1 MLRHTKLV
9 TAVVEVIARTSI
21 ARGLKSFAT
30 EIQSIDVVLP
40 THNNLRTIDDAFYT
54 IQVPAV
60 PAVVVRVTETS
71 LSNPSAV
78 FSSIIHT

>member
-9 TAVVEVIARTSI
+9 TAVVEVVARTSI

-40 THNNLRTIDDAFYT
+40 THNNFD
-54 IQVPAV
+54 
-60 PAVVVRVTETS
+60 S
-71 LSNPSAV
+71 
-78 FSSIIHT
+78 